1 LYDNTTGEAMKI
13 VAKNGTT
20 SERFKQR
27 LCDQNRAET
36 DGQGLCFRDKLKQ
49 FGKDKIRAFIVSR
62 Q

>member
-1 LYDNTTGEAMKI
+1 MKI

-27 LCDQNRAET
+27 LCCQNRAET